1 MLVGGFAF
9 ASVDV
14 SVDSG
19 EKWHLTVL
27 EEEKSCFW

>member
-9 ASVDV
+9 ASAGV

-19 EKWHLTVL
+19 EKWLLTVL
-27 EEEKSCFW
+27 EAEKSCFW